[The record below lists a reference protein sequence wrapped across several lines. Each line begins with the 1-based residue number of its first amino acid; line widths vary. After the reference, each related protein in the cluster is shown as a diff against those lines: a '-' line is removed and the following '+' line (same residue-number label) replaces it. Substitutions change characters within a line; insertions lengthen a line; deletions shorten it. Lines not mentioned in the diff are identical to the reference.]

1 MHVYNLLN
9 WGGTSP
15 GFVFLTYQTVFG
27 VYFLYFLTV
36 FHHHQSTSPSSSI
49 TLVNWV
55 VFPSFRKFNSDR
67 FCLFWKSIPTSGS
80 KVTEYSKSVR
90 RAPKAVFGRISCISK
105 VYLCISDHLRRP
117 GSVCWFKRSHWK
129 VNLGIWV
136 QSYRWGDIC
145 NTYMP
150 NCIWVVFGLYFLY
163 FRTVF
168 LYVWPH
174 GWTGLDLKFP
184 KITSESQIG
193 GLSQKLRTFKVKQE
207 TIILA
212 SNPSVT

>member
-9 WGGTSP
+9 CGGTSP

-105 VYLCISDHLRRP
+105 VYLCISDPCEDPAQSVDSKGHIGKWIW
-117 GSVCWFKRSHWK
+117 GSGSK
-129 VNLGIWV
+129 VIGGGTFLIPTC
-136 QSYRWGDIC
+136 Q
-145 NTYMP
+145 T
-150 NCIWVVFGLYFLY
+150 VFGSYLGCISCILGPYFCMSDLTGGRGSIWS
-163 FRTVF
+163 FRKS
-168 LYVWPH
+168 P
-174 GWTGLDLKFP
+174 
-184 KITSESQIG
+184 
-193 GLSQKLRTFKVKQE
+193 RKVKSEVWAKSYGRSKSSKKPLFWPLTQ
-207 TIILA
+207 A
-212 SNPSVT
+212 

>member
-49 TLVNWV
+49 TLVNWA

-67 FCLFWKSIPTSGS
+67 FCLFWKSNPTSGS
-80 KVTEYSKSVR
+80 KVTDYRKSVR

-105 VYLCISDHLRRP
+105 VYLCISDHLQRP

-136 QSYRWGDIC
+136 QSYRWGDILIPTC
-145 NTYMP
+145 QT
-150 NCIWVVFGLYFLY
+150 VFGSYLGCISCILGPYFCMSDLTGGRGSIWS
-163 FRTVF
+163 FRKS
-168 LYVWPH
+168 P
-174 GWTGLDLKFP
+174 
-184 KITSESQIG
+184 
-193 GLSQKLRTFKVKQE
+193 RKVKSEVWVKSYGRSKSSKKPLFWPLTQ
-207 TIILA
+207 A
-212 SNPSVT
+212 